1 MRHHDPG
8 SRARITQQRRT
19 LSQPT
24 GETTGAVTRQ
34 LEDGND
40 KMVAKGWTVQREDM
54 LSSSTV
60 RVTYVRGEMDEDD
73 EEAMAALESMED

>member
-1 MRHHDPG
+1 M
-8 SRARITQQRRT
+8 
-19 LSQPT
+19 
-24 GETTGAVTRQ
+24 TRQ

>member
-1 MRHHDPG
+1 MEVKKVTYSGLDTEDV
-8 SRARITQQRRT
+8 TQ
-19 LSQPT
+19 
-24 GETTGAVTRQ
+24 Q

-40 KMVAKGWTVQREDM
+40 KMVAKGWTVKREDM

-60 RVTYVRGEMDEDD
+60 RVTYIRGEMDEDD

>member
-1 MRHHDPG
+1 MEVKKVTYSGLDTEDV
-8 SRARITQQRRT
+8 TQ
-19 LSQPT
+19 
-24 GETTGAVTRQ
+24 Q

-40 KMVAKGWTVQREDM
+40 KMVAKGWIVKREDM

-60 RVTYVRGEMDEDD
+60 RVTYIRGEMDEDD